1 MSESTMK
8 MKNQPSQS
16 HWWWLD
22 DNTTVRR
29 SAWLQST
36 LTGILSTSFP
46 SFYSFEFLFK
56 IFLISV
62 RP

>member
-22 DNTTVRR
+22 DSTTVRR
-29 SAWLQST
+29 STWLQST
-36 LTGILSTSFP
+36 LNGILSTSFC
-46 SFYSFEFLFK
+46 SLFK
-56 IFLISV
+56 WFSFKMFF
-62 RP
+62 